1 MRAHSNTFSCLA
13 CGSVLVRKPGP
24 GRNPRFCDDRCR
36 YRFNNPAKT
45 DEEKLAAR
53 AIAMTRNAPGVRSE
67 NARVAAKARWAALS
81 PEDRSAAASS
91 AARARYGEGY
101 VAKPVP
107 TRRMRACSYCG
118 AEVMMTSV
126 QASCRSNACRLAHNA
141 ARNRKH
147 ASARRAIIRGVESE
161 VFEPLDIFERDSWKC
176 QLCGDA
182 VDRKL
187 RWPDPMSASLDHI
200 VPLSRGGV
208 HIPSNTQCSHL
219 VCNVRRGNRFQV
231 T

>member
-1 MRAHSNTFSCLA
+1 MRANSNTFSCLT
-13 CGSVLVRKPGP
+13 CGSVLVKKPGP

-36 YRFNNPAKT
+36 YRFSNPEKT
-45 DEEKLAAR
+45 AEEKRAAR
-53 AIAMTRNAPGVRSE
+53 AAAKSRVSPDVRSK
-67 NARVAAKARWAALS
+67 NARAAAKARWAALR
-81 PEDRSAAASS
+81 PEERSAAASS
-91 AARARYGEGY
+91 AAKARYGEGY

-107 TRRMRACSYCG
+107 ARQMRTCSYCG
-118 AEVMMTSV
+118 VDVLMTSV
-126 QASCRSNACRLAHNA
+126 QASCRANACRLAHNA

-147 ASARRAIIRGVESE
+147 ASARRAIMRGAESE
-161 VFEPLDIFERDSWKC
+161 VFEPVDIFERDGWKC
-176 QLCGDA
+176 LLCGDP
-182 VDRKL
+182 VNRDL

-231 T
+231 A